1 MKNIGI
7 GMLVL
12 LLGLVTV
19 GCESKL
25 KQPALVAISAASS
38 DIAGAKID
46 SDVVKKKLSLSSA
59 ESLLA
64 EAEAAYNK
72 KDYVSAKS
80 LAEKASSEAKSIVLK
95 AKEKKT
101 SDKKTTE
108 KKLPVR
114 PKKGS

>member
-1 MKNIGI
+1 MKSVGI

-25 KQPALVAISAASS
+25 KQPALGAISIASS
-38 DIAGAKID
+38 DIADAKID
-46 SDVVKKKLSLSSA
+46 SDVVKKKMSLSSA

-64 EAEAAYNK
+64 EAEAAFTK
-72 KDYVSAKS
+72 KDYVNAKS
-80 LAEKASSEAKSIVLK
+80 SAEKASSEAKSIVLK
-95 AKEKKT
+95 AKEKKI
-101 SDKKTTE
+101 SGKKATE
-108 KKLPVR
+108 KKLPVQ